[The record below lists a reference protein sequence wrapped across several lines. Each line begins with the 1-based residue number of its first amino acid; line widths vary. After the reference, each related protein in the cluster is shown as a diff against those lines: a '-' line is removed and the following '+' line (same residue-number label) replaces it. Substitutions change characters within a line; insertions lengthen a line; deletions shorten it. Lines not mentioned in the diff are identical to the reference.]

1 MTAKEA
7 VRQACKAR
15 RAALSVEVC
24 QKWTQSLTNVI
35 ISLPAYKN
43 AHSVMA
49 YLAMPKEANLD
60 VLIEHAIKDGKE
72 VYVPVCVD
80 KTTMI
85 AVRLYDIQDVVY
97 GVLNIRVPREPYRVI
112 APKDLDLIL
121 VPGAGFDRY
130 GGRMGMGNGYYDRF
144 LKELS
149 PSQYMGVAWTQQ
161 IMDEPI
167 PMDEH
172 DQRMPMVATEQGV
185 IEL

>member
-1 MTAKEA
+1 M
-7 VRQACKAR
+7 
-15 RAALSVEVC
+15 
-24 QKWTQSLTNVI
+24 
-35 ISLPAYKN
+35 
-43 AHSVMA
+43 
-49 YLAMPKEANLD
+49 
-60 VLIEHAIKDGKE
+60 
-72 VYVPVCVD
+72 
-80 KTTMI
+80 
-85 AVRLYDIQDVVY
+85 VY